1 MLLPVLEHT
10 DGDMTRLRAI
20 LVLDKDTVAPA
31 VLTVD
36 LLDGDGDLCPLHL
49 QVVAVKEGDRLI
61 ILQPGDFRGGIS

>member
-1 MLLPVLEHT
+1 MLEHT

-36 LLDGDGDLCPLHL
+36 LLDGDGDLRPLHL